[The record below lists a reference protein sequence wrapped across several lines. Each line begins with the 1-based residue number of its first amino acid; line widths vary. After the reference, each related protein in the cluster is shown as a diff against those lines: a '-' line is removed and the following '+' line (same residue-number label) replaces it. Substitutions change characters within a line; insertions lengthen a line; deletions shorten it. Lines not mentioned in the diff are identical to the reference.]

1 MFSFVLVVSAV
12 AGYLLGSI
20 PFGYIIGKMS
30 RGVDVRNYGSGK
42 TGATNVLRTAGT
54 GPGLLSFALD
64 AIKGAGAVFLSGWLA
79 SKAGIVPDT
88 SSVLYNLSRAMGG
101 MAAIIGHDWPV
112 FLKFQG
118 GRGVVPTMGA
128 VLVVAPLAIAGA
140 ALVGFTTIA
149 ISRFVSLGS
158 ILGAFTLALMILALY
173 VIRGLPQEFLI
184 FGVVS
189 SLLIILQH
197 KDNISRLVHGTE
209 RKLGQKAENA

>member
-1 MFSFVLVVSAV
+1 MFLIVLILSAI

-20 PFGYIIGKMS
+20 PFGYIIGKIS
-30 RGVDVRNYGSGK
+30 RGVDVRDYGSGK
-42 TGATNVLRTAGT
+42 TGATNVLRTVGT
-54 GPGLLSFALD
+54 GAGLLSFVLD
-64 AIKGAGAVFLSGWLA
+64 AVKGAGAVLFAGWLA
-79 SKAGIVPDT
+79 GSAGIAPDN
-88 SSVLYNLSRAMGG
+88 SSVLHNLPRALGG
-101 MAAIIGHDWPV
+101 MAAIIGHDWPI

-128 VLVVAPLAIAGA
+128 VLVVAPLAIGGA

-158 ILGAFTLALMILALY
+158 ILGAFTLALIIIALY
-173 VIRGLPQEFLI
+173 VMKGLPQEFLL